1 MQVEVPS
8 YDVII
13 VGGGLAGNCLA
24 LALSGSGLQV
34 AIIEANTRE
43 LLLSSAMG
51 DRALALAAGTIA
63 TLEALG
69 IWQGIQAKATAITDI
84 HVSDRGHF
92 GKVRLSARKQNV
104 AALGYVI
111 TARDIEAH
119 VAELVDK
126 APITQMCPARLVGLM
141 SDDNAVN
148 VSIKHKDDSLCLSA
162 KLLVGADG
170 GNSSVRKLLDI
181 AQQVTEY
188 GQTALVTTV
197 KTSLPHRNIAYER
210 FTESGPLAFLPVGKN
225 QCSVVWTRSNEDADS
240 LISGSEG
247 DFLEALQQ
255 CFGYRLGQLSLIAQ
269 RRAFPVSLVRA
280 DRMQSGR
287 AVIIGNAVHQL
298 HPVAGQGFNLGLR
311 DVVQLADMIL
321 KQHGQGE
328 DIGSATFLN
337 EYVVAREQ
345 DHRQT
350 ITFTDTLVK
359 LFSNDWLALAAARNI
374 GLAVLDHVPAAKAL
388 LSRHAMGLA
397 QRLPRLGNRPE
408 YDN

>member
-1 MQVEVPS
+1 MQSEEEP

-24 LALSGSGLQV
+24 LALNGSDLSV
-34 AIIEANTRE
+34 AIIEANTKE
-43 LLLSSAMG
+43 QLLYSAMG
-51 DRALALAAGTIA
+51 DRALALAAGTIT
-63 TLEALG
+63 TLESLG

-92 GKVRLSARKQNV
+92 GKVRLSARKQDV

-111 TARDIEAH
+111 TARDIETH

-126 APITQMCPARLVGLM
+126 TGIPQLCPARLVGLM
-141 SDDNAVN
+141 SDEKEVNA
-148 VSIKHKDDSLCLSA
+148 SIKHKEESLCLSA
-162 KLLVGADG
+162 RLLVGADG

-181 AQQVTEY
+181 TQQVTEY

-210 FTESGPLAFLPVGKN
+210 FTESGPLALLPVGKN
-225 QCSVVWTRSNEDADS
+225 LCSVVWTRSAEDADA
-240 LISGSEG
+240 LMTGSEN

-255 CFGYRLGQLSLIAQ
+255 CFGYRLGQLILTTP
-269 RRAFPVSLVRA
+269 RRAFPISLIRA

-287 AVIIGNAVHQL
+287 TVILGNAVHQL

-311 DVVQLADMIL
+311 DVVQLADML
-321 KQHGQGE
+321 HKQQEQGE
-328 DIGSATFLN
+328 DIGSAKFLN
-337 EYVVAREQ
+337 GYVAAREK

-350 ITFTDTLVK
+350 IAFTDTLVR
-359 LFSNDWLALAAARNI
+359 LFSNDSLALAAARNI
-374 GLAVLDHVPAAKAL
+374 GLAVLDHVPAAKTL

-397 QRLPRLGNRPE
+397 QRLPRLGNRPQR
-408 YDN
+408 YS